1 MITLRHHWWRGMHS
15 WRVVR
20 GSCLLRTTALS
31 VVLLL
36 TAPMALAVEG
46 SAWALLTAEQQEQ
59 VATAFAEQVAKYID
73 ETPEEAKKEREQ
85 NLVQIELLRELDR
98 INQQDGT
105 RTSDEMRSLVRRLYG
120 PTEAERVLEGI
131 RNGQPRR
138 RHRAETKQLRDL
150 LDELEKP
157 EASWQRRYA
166 QQYGRMLLTTGLRNA
181 KKYSELAGDISGGEY
196 GKVKATIAEAGTAA
210 FKQVVSDA
218 LDAYGYDD
226 TKLAFLA
233 LIENID
239 DIRPLAQHFLRGD
252 WGQLIL
258 GLRDLGTK
266 KLKTASKSAVAASI
280 DWVLDPIASGT
291 GATYVGLLE
300 SEVELLTWGRE
311 VLNRKATKPCLDLYV
326 QTYQRISPNG
336 ESLGAADQAY
346 DDYKLCSER
355 SFGAFG
361 FRGIDDFAREN
372 GIDEERL
379 YRQMAEDYRHGD
391 FTFASQWLADRIEER
406 KQNAEKKLLGD
417 LTAVQVRMDAVG
429 GRFNRASTDVLNN
442 LIAGVLGD
450 AQLAELEAKAR
461 AAILESADIAD
472 RIKRAHSG
480 VLGNCTAFDAALADM
495 ARTQQLGAELDSE
508 AQAVNISLKN
518 FQGCAADAAALSV
531 LRALDAPSI
540 TAFDQLARAV
550 TDTESEMQNT
560 CRLRESQEVLADRE
574 TARAQLD
581 ALIARGARVKQA
593 AAEGRAAAQTLTDSA
608 RRADGADIGDDGQA
622 RAQLATWLAQAATL
636 PSGLAPLQ
644 QRLGEAKGRMA
655 QQLASG
661 INLERFAQDQ
671 AARIKPILAPHRGSP
686 LRAQVLALEDEVTRM
701 VSDIAACRRD
711 MADTWSK
718 GSDGALPGR
727 LQKLITPELD
737 DLPIQTARAEKLCP
751 VPTQSPAALRLAI
764 LARADGVDES
774 VTLISLAEAAADRC
788 VAEANVAF
796 DTTRSD
802 PAIPV
807 TPDPAR
813 SVYQMVDVKPDAIYG
828 TWKTVAD
835 GTIVFGDHEGD
846 HKYTGTLN
854 WASPPASIGPEGFSI
869 TLNAQ
874 CEAGKST
881 RLATGINLSAEGFLV
896 TISAA
901 DSTPVTASAP
911 ANCDLGQSNAGSI
924 TVHVKPWSNPSP
936 GTKAKIRVGAFWG
949 LGVDYFYEAR

>member
-1 MITLRHHWWRGMHS
+1 MIMLQHRARHATQSWLTLPCSG
-15 WRVVR
+15 
-20 GSCLLRTTALS
+20 LLRLAALS
-31 VVLLL
+31 IFVFV
-36 TAPMALAVEG
+36 TVRPVSAAEG
-46 SAWALLTAEQQEQ
+46 SAWALLTAEQREQ
-59 VATAFAEQVAKYID
+59 VATAFAEQVATYIE

-85 NLVQIELLRELDR
+85 NLAQLELLRELDR

-131 RNGQPRR
+131 RNGEPRR

-150 LDELEKP
+150 LDELEQP

-166 QQYGRMLLTTGLRNA
+166 QQYGRMLLTTGLKDV
-181 KKYSELAGDISGGEY
+181 KKYSELAGEISGGEY

-226 TKLAFLA
+226 TKLAFEA
-233 LIENID
+233 LVENID
-239 DIRPLAQHFLRGD
+239 DIRPLAQHFLRGE

-258 GLRDLGTK
+258 SLRDLGTK
-266 KLKTASKSAVAASI
+266 KLKEISKSAVATSI

-291 GATYVGLLE
+291 GASYVALLE
-300 SEVELLTWGRE
+300 SEVELITWGRE

-336 ESLGAADQAY
+336 ESLGAADQAF

-372 GIDEERL
+372 GINEERL

-429 GRFNRASTDVLNN
+429 GRFNRASTAVLNN

-450 AQLAELEAKAR
+450 AQLAELEARAR
-461 AAILESADIAD
+461 AAILEAADIAD
-472 RIKRAHSG
+472 FIKRAHSG
-480 VLGNCTAFDAALADM
+480 VLGNCTAFDGAAGDA
-495 ARTQQLGAELDSE
+495 ARAQQLAAELDSA
-508 AQAVNISLKN
+508 AQAVNIALKN
-518 FQGCAADAAALSV
+518 FQGCAADSAALTV
-531 LRALDAPSI
+531 LRALDTPSA
-540 TAFDQLARAV
+540 TAADQFARGV

-560 CRLRESQEVLADRE
+560 CRLREGQQVQSDRE
-574 TARAQLD
+574 SARAQLD
-581 ALIARGARVKQA
+581 AVMAHGERVKRVA
-593 AAEGRAAAQTLTDSA
+593 ADARAAAQTLRDSA
-608 RRADGADIGDDGQA
+608 RRADGAAIGDDGQA
-622 RAQLATWLAQAATL
+622 RAQLASLLAQAASL
-636 PSGLAPLQ
+636 PLGLAPLQ
-644 QRLGEAKGRMA
+644 QRLADAKGRMA

-661 INLERFAQDQ
+661 INLEQFAKDQ
-671 AARIKPILAPHRGSP
+671 AARIKPILMPYRGSP

-701 VSDIAACRRD
+701 IGDIAACRRD
-711 MADTWSK
+711 MADSWSN
-718 GSDGALPGR
+718 GSEGVLAGR

-737 DLPIQTARAEKLCP
+737 DLPNQTARAEKTCP
-751 VPTQSPAALRLAI
+751 MPTQSPAALRLAI
-764 LARADGVDES
+764 LARADGLDES
-774 VTLISLAEAAADRC
+774 LLLIGLAEAAADRC
-788 VAEANVAF
+788 VAEAKSAF
-796 DTTRSD
+796 DKVQKD
-802 PAIPV
+802 PATTA

-813 SVYQMVDVKPDAIYG
+813 AVYQLVDVKPDPIYG
-828 TWKTVAD
+828 GWKTVAD
-835 GTIVFGDHEGD
+835 GSVIFGDHEGD

-881 RLATGINLSAEGFLV
+881 RLATGINLSAEGFRV
-896 TISAA
+896 TVSAA
-901 DSTPVTASAP
+901 DTTPVTASAP
-911 ANCDLGQSNAGSI
+911 ANCDPGQSNAGSI
-924 TVHVKPWSNPSP
+924 TVHVTPWSKPSL
-936 GTKAKIRVGAFWG
+936 GSKAKIRIGAFWG
-949 LGVDYFYEAR
+949 LGVDYLYEAR